1 MIIQGRLASEE
12 SSWQSKRVK
21 QRREESFW
29 QEVQK
34 VQITRVVRE
43 RDKLKGL

>member
-1 MIIQGRLASEE
+1 MIIQERLASEE

-21 QRREESFW
+21 QREESFW

-34 VQITRVVRE
+34 VQITRVAGE
-43 RDKLKGL
+43 